1 MTLTDYHAKYLAYRE
16 HGMEI
21 PTFRGPEEVQAF
33 VHVRLAEGS
42 D

>member
-1 MTLTDYHAKYLAYRE
+1 MTLADYHAKYLAHRE

-21 PTFRGPEEVQAF
+21 PTFRGPEVVQAF
-33 VHVRLAEGS
+33 MYVRIAEGS